1 MFLPKNKPDTSQTM
15 RMKTSVETTPV
26 TWTGRILQK
35 MSKARSAAVDKFLD
49 ISSTRP
55 QPAPGSNGQYGSGAG
70 Y

>member
-1 MFLPKNKPDTSQTM
+1 MFLPKKKPAATQTM
-15 RMKTSVETTPV
+15 RMRTSVETTPA

-55 QPAPGSNGQYGSGAG
+55 QPSPVSNGQYGSGSH
-70 Y
+70 